1 VDFLATPL
9 PAGWAIATA
18 AIALVLAGR
27 AARRAPWKLLGDG
40 FRLHGWL
47 GACLAVALAWILSA
61 RPLPFLSLHL
71 LATPLVALMFGRD
84 LALVAAVPAAVA
96 AWLWRGSEWAGLG
109 ATWLL
114 AAWLPVTVGDG
125 LRRLADRFVPRNPFT
140 FIFLAGFF
148 APGIAF
154 AATVAAATVAHAAAG
169 TVPWPRLS
177 GEFLPY
183 GLLLSWGEAFFT
195 GLLTAIF
202 VVYEP
207 RWMVTFDDTR
217 YLRPPGAGRG

>member
-1 VDFLATPL
+1 MDFLTAPL
-9 PAGWAIATA
+9 GAGWAIATT
-18 AIALVLAGR
+18 ALALFLAGR
-27 AARRAPWKLLGDG
+27 AARRAPWSLLADD

-47 GACLAVALAWILSA
+47 GAALAIALAWILSA
-61 RPLPFLSLHL
+61 RPLPGLSLHL

-84 LALVAAVPAAVA
+84 LALAAAVPAVLA
-96 AWLWRGSEWAGLG
+96 AWLWRGSEWTGLG

-114 AAWLPVTVGDG
+114 AAWLPVTIADG
-125 LRRLADRFVPRNPFT
+125 LRRLADRTLPRNPFT
-140 FIFLAGFF
+140 FIFLTGFF

-154 AATVAAATVAHAAAG
+154 AVTVAAAGLSHAAAG
-169 TVPWPRLS
+169 TLAWPRLR

-183 GLLLSWGEAFFT
+183 GLLLSWGEAFLT

-207 RWMVTFDDTR
+207 RWMATFDDAR
-217 YLRPPGAGRG
+217 YLRKPEGR